1 MGGPIPGQ
9 FAWFARQPSSAN
21 WESMLE
27 IAVIAAVECV
37 LLTAILILRE
47 PKLLILMVILGLP
60 FEYLGTQALG
70 SLGEGGAGG
79 AVRAMLNPGKAAMV
93 ATIGVVA
100 VRERHNP
107 GRLIP
112 NSSAVVPV
120 LVLFALT
127 ILGVFWSDS
136 LKPTNAVLI
145 LPMYVAFVFTAPT
158 LIEDR
163 RDIERIMGAF
173 LAVAVVL
180 ALIAIAQRPF
190 GIWMWRTI
198 LIQSDGY
205 SYRSNATFADP
216 NHLARYFSICI
227 ALAAGLILATGPR
240 RLTVYLAV
248 PTMALGL
255 FAILMT
261 ASRSGWG
268 MMLFCGAIVVF
279 AAPIARETKV
289 KLATIVTSGVV
300 LLLVLLLV
308 QGGQNAQRVA
318 TLASP
323 LTALG
328 QREFLINVGWHMFL
342 DNPLIG
348 VGTGNY
354 QHALITSYRSLVPYW
369 AEVTLSHTSIV
380 SIMAEWGIVGLAM
393 FAFICVRISATII
406 HCYARAR
413 RAPHLRLALAWVGAA
428 LLGIV
433 LHSQSEGRLFD
444 EPYLYL
450 FLAILVAIETG
461 ARFWPDYPA
470 AAAPGAAPASS
481 AVRPVRAVRPPLA
494 RPVSEPADG

>member
-1 MGGPIPGQ
+1 
-9 FAWFARQPSSAN
+9 
-21 WESMLE
+21 MLE
-27 IAVIAAVECV
+27 IAAIAAAECA

-70 SLGEGGAGG
+70 SLGEGGIGG
-79 AVRAMLNPGKAAMV
+79 AIRAMLNPGKAAML
-93 ATIGVVA
+93 ATIGVVV
-100 VRERHNP
+100 VRERHNL

-112 NSSAVVPV
+112 NSSVVLPV
-120 LVLFALT
+120 LVLLAVTVLAV
-127 ILGVFWSDS
+127 LWSDS

-145 LPMYVAFVFTAPT
+145 LPMYVAFVFTAAT

-163 RDIERIMGAF
+163 RDMERIMGAF
-173 LAVAVVL
+173 LAVAVIL

-190 GIWMWRTI
+190 GIWMWREN

-216 NHLARYFSICI
+216 NHLARYFAVSIS
-227 ALAAGLILATGPR
+227 LAAGLILATGPR

-248 PTMALGL
+248 PTMVLAL
-255 FAILMT
+255 FAIIMT

-289 KLATIVTSGVV
+289 KLASIATTGIV
-300 LLLVLLLV
+300 LLLALLLV

-318 TLASP
+318 SLASP

-380 SIMAEWGIVGLAM
+380 SIMAEWGFIGLAM
-393 FAFICVRISATII
+393 FAFICVRIAATVVR
-406 HCYARAR
+406 CYARAR
-413 RAPHLRLALAWVGAA
+413 RTPYQRLAVAWIGAA

-433 LHSQSEGRLFD
+433 FHSQSEGRLFD

-461 ARFWPDYPA
+461 ARFQRDHSVVPVTGTA
-470 AAAPGAAPASS
+470 AATAEPASRAS
-481 AVRPVRAVRPPLA
+481 TPRTNAIPVA
-494 RPVSEPADG
+494 RTSTETAEG

>member
-1 MGGPIPGQ
+1 
-9 FAWFARQPSSAN
+9 
-21 WESMLE
+21 MLE
-27 IAVIAAVECV
+27 IAVIAAAECA

-60 FEYLGTQALG
+60 FEYLGTRALG
-70 SLGEGGAGG
+70 SLGEGGVGG
-79 AVRAMLNPGKAAMV
+79 AIRAMLNPGKAAML
-93 ATIGVVA
+93 ATIAVVV
-100 VRERHNP
+100 VRERHSL

-112 NSSAVVPV
+112 NSSVVVPILLLSAITV
-120 LVLFALT
+120 
-127 ILGVFWSDS
+127 LGVLWSDS

-163 RDIERIMGAF
+163 RDLERIMGAF

-190 GIWMWRTI
+190 GIWMWRSI

-216 NHLARYFSICI
+216 NHLARYFSVCI

-248 PTMALGL
+248 PTMVLAL
-255 FAILMT
+255 FAIVMT

-268 MMLFCGAIVVF
+268 MMLFCGAVVVF

-289 KLATIVTSGVV
+289 KLASLATTGIV
-300 LLLVLLLV
+300 LLLALLLV

-318 TLASP
+318 SLASP

-380 SIMAEWGIVGLAM
+380 SIMAEWGFIGLAM
-393 FAFICVRISATII
+393 FAFVCVRITATIVRS
-406 HCYARAR
+406 YARAR
-413 RAPHLRLALAWVGAA
+413 QAPYQRLALAWVGAA

-450 FLAILVAIETG
+450 FLVILVAIETG
-461 ARFWPDYPA
+461 ARFQRDQASAPVPGIA
-470 AAAPGAAPASS
+470 AASPEPASRTS
-481 AVRPVRAVRPPLA
+481 VRKPGPIPVA
-494 RPVSEPADG
+494 RTSSEPAES